1 VSRSLFGRIARPT
14 TMFIVGLLAA
24 SAISS
29 SVVAAPAAVSSTLT
43 RTASCAGMNFH
54 PIDSR
59 TTYRWEGRMLYR
71 FDGQGDGWFLCD
83 PNLPNKATVTRIRF
97 TVRDVLNQI
106 DVRYCGLVRSG
117 LGTSGGAPVAMGVI
131 ENTGLA
137 AAPGIV
143 RRSDSSISSAT
154 IDQTAYAYWLQCQI
168 HFGAGL
174 GELGGP
180 YGAIIGAEVTYRIS
194 STNG

>member
-1 VSRSLFGRIARPT
+1 MPTSLLGRVLRPVT
-14 TMFIVGLLAA
+14 LLAA
-24 SAISS
+24 AMLLSQATL
-29 SVVAAPAAVSSTLT
+29 SVATPTTTAATTLT
-43 RTASCAGMNFH
+43 RTVSCAGLNFH

-59 TTYRWEGRMLYR
+59 TTYRWEGPMLYR

-83 PNLPNKATVTRIRF
+83 PNLPNKAKVTRIRF

-143 RRSDSSISSAT
+143 RRSDSSISYAT

-174 GELGGP
+174 GGLGGP